1 MAFAKLQPWHP
12 QFGLHCFISSALRC
26 LSNQPL
32 QSQRKCWQVSS
43 LGRVCSTHGIISSG
57 TLDAQGYRVV
67 TIAGQMWK
75 VHRVV
80 KLTHH
85 GFPTSREAW
94 LVHHRDGNKANNA
107 LDNLEYVTPS
117 QNQLYSYA
125 TSQRQDTWH
134 IQSRPVL
141 FRVLGGHE
149 DWTSCPSIT
158 FTAKQLGIPQC
169 VVSRCCRNNLS
180 AKGYEFR
187 FRDLEEQETN
197 QEEWRPMLNPSS
209 GAEVPGRSV
218 SSFGRIKSLH
228 GHVSR
233 GYLRKTGYYE
243 MKLQGQSMLVHRL
256 VAFAF
261 LGPPPSGKQNL
272 VNHRD
277 LNKGNNAVENL
288 EYVTPAENT
297 AHYFSNVGFN
307 REAGFKPVWSRVRGS
322 SDVWTLHASMSSAA
336 RTLAVKTGNISQCA
350 SGQRK
355 HTGGYEFRLADAQ
368 ESRGSAPGEIWRE
381 VDVPTLLRDREWRK

>member
-1 MAFAKLQPWHP
+1 M
-12 QFGLHCFISSALRC
+12 
-26 LSNQPL
+26 
-32 QSQRKCWQVSS
+32 
-43 LGRVCSTHGIISSG
+43 
-57 TLDAQGYRVV
+57 
-67 TIAGQMWK
+67 
-75 VHRVV
+75 
-80 KLTHH
+80 
-85 GFPTSREAW
+85 
-94 LVHHRDGNKANNA
+94 
-107 LDNLEYVTPS
+107 
-117 QNQLYSYA
+117 
-125 TSQRQDTWH
+125 
-134 IQSRPVL
+134 
-141 FRVLGGHE
+141 
-149 DWTSCPSIT
+149 
-158 FTAKQLGIPQC
+158 
-169 VVSRCCRNNLS
+169 
-180 AKGYEFR
+180 
-187 FRDLEEQETN
+187 
-197 QEEWRPMLNPSS
+197 
-209 GAEVPGRSV
+209 PGRSV

-336 RTLAVKTGNISQCA
+336 RTLAVKTGNISQCLRTKKAHWWLRVSA
-350 SGQRK
+350 SRCTRVPWVS
-355 HTGGYEFRLADAQ
+355 TG
-368 ESRGSAPGEIWRE
+368 
-381 VDVPTLLRDREWRK
+381 